1 MSLYHLK
8 LLVQKSLRYAWRLRT
23 CRCCPKILCEFLVP
37 IICLLFLCLLRWI
50 HTPTSSES
58 KSPPSFDATKPTRI
72 QLTQTTINSAR
83 ESLAI
88 FDSTS
93 IDDCPPTEIT
103 IEIFNR
109 TLARSLRRQCPQNS
123 WVSPT
128 KSSAS
133 HGNLLLNTSSN
144 GYALSYRCTYYKAY
158 ICQNVSALINTEDTM
173 QIQHPSGSLCS
184 NNDDYVTKDLLKAYF
199 ALHSR
204 LYPTAQRQKVSVYT
218 WPCSSYISDVMFQ
231 LAPRFVLAVVL
242 ILIDGC
248 ILFSFSLLVHALMD
262 EKRQGITEMLRLISI
277 RPILNSFA
285 WFLRVL
291 AVQLIPSIL
300 LIAVLKISFEGGV
313 YLPFVSIWF
322 IAPSILLWT
331 VQVLSRAV
339 LVAHFFTSNLKAT
352 IWSWLMYFLAS
363 WLALSTSVRIPML
376 LHLMLSAWCP
386 FYAIKRLFIL
396 LVRINAD
403 LGRETNLTAELLYIW
418 LSMVVGSLLMWLL
431 AYYFGQIQPG
441 KYGIPRSW
449 SWPLD
454 RFRRRRIKNQKRRE
468 SSGIGMVRS
477 DPDENITV
485 RVNNLTKTYG
495 GFHREQQV
503 AVDHLSFQLEKSKI
517 HGLIGHNGAGK
528 TTTMEMMCGLL
539 PCDCGSITINGKC
552 LVDNL
557 QELLPSISYCPQQDM
572 LFSHLTVREQLEFYA
587 RVRSHGKNIDSKE
600 IDNLLAMMDMKAC
613 SHRLCHALSGG
624 MQRKLSIL
632 CAFVGQASVILLDEP
647 SSSLDPAARRVLW
660 SWLRERKFGRTLLVS
675 SHLLDEVEE
684 LCDSVLILDS
694 GKIRAQDTVLELKR
708 QYGPSGDRLH
718 LGVIPDYVPKQWI
731 VDGRDSIVQ
740 VPDRRQLVQLLERL
754 ENDQI
759 KYSLENVTLDD
770 IFLKLT
776 STSEG
781 LLAGKNAS
789 LGESKGLT
797 NVCV

>member
-37 IICLLFLCLLRWI
+37 LICLLFLCLLRWV
-50 HTPTSSES
+50 HTPSSSED
-58 KSPPSFDATKPTRI
+58 KSPPSFDAAKPTRI
-72 QLTQTTINSAR
+72 QLTRTTIISAR

-88 FDSTS
+88 YNSTS
-93 IDDCPPTEIT
+93 IDDCPPADVT
-103 IEIFNR
+103 IEIFNQ
-109 TLARSLRRQCPQNS
+109 TLARSLRRRCPQS
-123 WVSPT
+123 TWVSPT
-128 KSSAS
+128 KSSS
-133 HGNLLLNTSSN
+133 GHGNLLMNTSSN
-144 GYALSYRCTYYKAY
+144 GYALSYRCTYYNAY
-158 ICQNVSALINTEDTM
+158 ICQNASALINTEDSV
-173 QIQHPSGSLCS
+173 QIQHPSGALCS

-204 LYPTAQRQKVSVYT
+204 LYPTARRQGVSVYT

-231 LAPRFVLAVVL
+231 LAPRFVLTVVL

-248 ILFSFSLLVHALMD
+248 ILFSFNLLVHALMN

-277 RPILNSFA
+277 LPILNSFA

-291 AVQLIPSIL
+291 AVQSIPSIL
-300 LIAVLKISFEGGV
+300 LIAVLKISFEGGI

-331 VQVLSRAV
+331 VQVLSRSV

-352 IWSWLMYFLAS
+352 LWSWLMYFLAS
-363 WLALSTSVRIPML
+363 WLALSSSVRIPML
-376 LHLMLSAWCP
+376 LHLMLSAWYP

-396 LVRINAD
+396 LVRINSD
-403 LGRETNLTAELLYIW
+403 LGRQTRLTAELLFIW
-418 LSMVVGSLLMWLL
+418 LAMVAGSLLMWLL
-431 AYYFGQIQPG
+431 AYYFGQIRPG

-449 SWPLD
+449 TWPFD
-454 RFRRRRIKNQKRRE
+454 RFRRQRIKSQKRRE
-468 SSGIGMVRS
+468 SIDMDMVHSG
-477 DPDENITV
+477 PDENITV

-503 AVDHLSFQLEKSKI
+503 AVDHLSFKLEKSKI

-539 PCDCGSITINGKC
+539 PCDCGSIMINEKS

-587 RVRSHGKNIDSKE
+587 RVRSQGKNIDSKE
-600 IDNLLAMMDMKAC
+600 INELLAMMDMTAC

-660 SWLRERKFGRTLLVS
+660 SWLRERKFGRTLLIS

-694 GKIRAQDTVLELKR
+694 GKIRAQGTVLELKR

-718 LGVIPDYVPKQWI
+718 LDFIPDYVSKQWI
-731 VDGRDSIVQ
+731 VDERASIIQ
-740 VPDRRQLVQLLERL
+740 VPDRKQLIQLLEKL
-754 ENDQI
+754 EDDQI

-781 LLAGKNAS
+781 LLAGENAS
-789 LGESKGLT
+789 SVESKRIT
-797 NVCV
+797 SVCV